1 MTKIDYYVI
10 SSTGGRTI
18 NQDRADVFEAGGV
31 HGFVV
36 CDGVGGCRFGDV
48 ASKTVC
54 EEFRKPFIEGAGS
67 VDDCIEKG
75 VDSAEAAL
83 RALQRQANDPRAY
96 KSTLAALLLSG
107 DDVCTVH
114 VGDSR
119 IYHFADGR
127 RLWRTT
133 DHSLAQ
139 MMVMTGDI
147 GPDEIRTCEDRSVL
161 LHAMGSASETF
172 RFQSSERKLEGSDYD
187 AFVICSDGF
196 WEYVT
201 GERMARLLEFGRR
214 NLPEFT
220 ARDWLSAMCAG
231 MEPEAGNDNF
241 TAIAVICDK
250 R

>member
-1 MTKIDYYVI
+1 MTDHYLF
-10 SSTGGRTI
+10 SSIGGRAA
-18 NQDRADVFEAGGV
+18 NQDSADCFEAGNV
-31 HGFVV
+31 RGFVV
-36 CDGVGGCRFGDV
+36 CDGVGGCRFGDI

-54 EEFRKPFIEGAGS
+54 EEFKKPFIEGAGS
-67 VDDCIEKG
+67 VEECIEKG
-75 VDSAEAAL
+75 VDAAEAAL
-83 RALQRQANDPRAY
+83 RGLQEQANDPRAY
-96 KSTLAALLLSG
+96 KSTIAALILEG
-107 DDVCTVH
+107 EEAHIVH

-119 IYHFADGR
+119 VYHIADGK

-147 GPDEIRTCEDRSVL
+147 EPDGIRTCEDRNVL
-161 LHAMGSASETF
+161 LHAMGSASDTF
-172 RFQSSERKLEGSDYD
+172 RFQSCVRKLEGSEYD

-201 GERMARLLEFGRR
+201 GERMAQLLDFGRK
-214 NLPEFT
+214 NLPDFG
-220 ARDWLSAMCAG
+220 ARDWLSAMGAG